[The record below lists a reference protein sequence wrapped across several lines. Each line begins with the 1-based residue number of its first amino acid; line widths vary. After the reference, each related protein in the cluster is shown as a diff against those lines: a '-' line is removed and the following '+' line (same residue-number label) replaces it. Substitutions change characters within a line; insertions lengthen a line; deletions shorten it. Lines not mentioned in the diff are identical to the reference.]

1 MNENIYGYLYIN
13 VYKNPNKKIIND
25 ESLCSYYIYS
35 TKNFFKRSYEPDWIL
50 FDYIEKPS
58 NHVFKSYLDMI
69 LKYAK
74 EGSTVV
80 VRSLFQLG
88 STKLKI
94 YKTLDRMRTKQVKLI
109 VNEWKVDLC
118 STPLKVLQL
127 SVNDLAVYENL
138 QLRKNHCSDDTTDDN
153 TYRKLAGYKLDE
165 EYISKETKN
174 RIIY

>member
-1 MNENIYGYLYIN
+1 
-13 VYKNPNKKIIND
+13 
-25 ESLCSYYIYS
+25 
-35 TKNFFKRSYEPDWIL
+35 
-50 FDYIEKPS
+50 
-58 NHVFKSYLDMI
+58 
-69 LKYAK
+69 
-74 EGSTVV
+74 
-80 VRSLFQLG
+80 
-88 STKLKI
+88 
-94 YKTLDRMRTKQVKLI
+94 MRTKQVKLI

>member
-1 MNENIYGYLYIN
+1 MTGVIYGYLYIN
-13 VYKNPNKKIIND
+13 VNKNPNKKIIDD

-35 TKNFFKRSYEPDWIL
+35 TKKFLKQSYEPDWIL
-50 FDYIEKPS
+50 FDYTEKPS

-74 EGSTVV
+74 ENSTIV

-88 STKLKI
+88 NTKVKL
-94 YKTLDRMRTKQVKLI
+94 YKTLSRLRTKQVRLI
-109 VNEWKVDLC
+109 VNEWEVDI
-118 STPLKVLQL
+118 SNTMDKVLEL